1 MDKFE
6 KTFEDLDV
14 HTSVM
19 EGAMAGAT
27 ATTTPASQVI
37 EYISNFRV
45 QLQIPGWRSDQ
56 TSSWG
61 EWPWGCWPARVRWS
75 SFGCNWRAG
84 NSFYGGWSKFFIMIA
99 IYLLW
104 WHPGR
109 CRTTHSAE
117 DLLLSEN
124 ELLCPRSCAAI
135 DLNFEASACDTYH
148 ARVLVMVLL
157 IVIL

>member
-61 EWPWGCWPARVRWS
+61 EWPWGCWAARWG

-84 NSFYGGWSKFFIMIA
+84 NSFYGGWSKIFITK
-99 IYLLW
+99 IYLL
-104 WHPGR
+104 
-109 CRTTHSAE
+109 
-117 DLLLSEN
+117 
-124 ELLCPRSCAAI
+124 
-135 DLNFEASACDTYH
+135 
-148 ARVLVMVLL
+148 
-157 IVIL
+157 